1 MKTKLYNIFIRLFIL
16 FFFPNLIVAE
26 NFKDKVEFFK
36 NKRIGESLQKL
47 EIEKELNEL
56 LLFENELNIEIKNKP
71 TFKEKFDNTPITI
84 TEIDLFRNQI
94 YSCLNLNAGV
104 SNLKEIKPE
113 IFIEVNPNRTLKSA
127 KVVNKELLSD
137 PSFRTAAEASL
148 RAINNPD
155 CNPFNLPEGKYE
167 QWKEIYF
174 TFDYSWMS
182 D

>member
-1 MKTKLYNIFIRLFIL
+1 MKIKYIFICLIFI
-16 FFFPNLIVAE
+16 FTFPILAHSE
-26 NFKDKVEFFK
+26 NFKEKVEFFK

-127 KVVNKELLSD
+127 KVVNKEWLSD
-137 PSFRTAAEASL
+137 PSFRTAAEAAM
-148 RAINNPD
+148 RAVNNPD
-155 CNPFNLPEGKYE
+155 CSPLLLPEDKYDL
-167 QWKEIYF
+167 WREINF
-174 TFDYSWMS
+174 TFDFSWMF

>member
-1 MKTKLYNIFIRLFIL
+1 MKVKYIFIYSIFI
-16 FFFPNLIVAE
+16 FTFPVLAPSE
-26 NFKDKVEFFK
+26 NFKEKVEFFK

-174 TFDYSWMS
+174 TFDYSWMF